1 MNLDFSTCLF
11 KHPCNGRKKGKKE
24 GKEWGKK
31 EEKEGGKNAGKE
43 GRQAGK
49 KKYIKKEERRIL
61 KKKKVNCKMMHFG
74 YDSCK
79 KDNLKLQLSP
89 KKTLHVGISISKYW
103 QINGYACDLS

>member
-1 MNLDFSTCLF
+1 MREE
-11 KHPCNGRKKGKKE
+11 GRKG
-24 GKEWGKK
+24 GR
-31 EEKEGGKNAGKE
+31 EECRE
-43 GRQAGK
+43 GRQAGRQ
-49 KKYIKKEERRIL
+49 KEIHKERRE
-61 KKKKVNCKMMHFG
+61 KNFEKKKVNCKMMHFG